1 MKNLGQ
7 VRFWLE
13 TILAA
18 VTGILFLL
26 TLISREW
33 IEILFGVEPDAGNG
47 SLEWLIVAALLALTL
62 TLAVLARFEWRR
74 LQTAKQRG

>member
-33 IEILFGVEPDAGNG
+33 IEILFDVEPDAGNG